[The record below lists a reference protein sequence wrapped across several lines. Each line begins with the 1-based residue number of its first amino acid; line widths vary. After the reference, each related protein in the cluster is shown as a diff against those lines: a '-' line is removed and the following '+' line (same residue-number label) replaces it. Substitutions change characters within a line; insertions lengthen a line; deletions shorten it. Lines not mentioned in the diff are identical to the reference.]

1 MTEHSDDPSKTQPK
15 HTLVPLRHCIVC
27 VIKPASTRPVQG
39 AGIHLLCD
47 DCTAIDDALAALL
60 DANHV
65 LPTYWT
71 SALADHDQSIAS
83 VRLRKQTFPSDSH
96 FTGMFNRTQ
105 EDLQRWAD
113 SEFERLQQVWQA
125 DLESADHKTQHSF
138 LTPTAVESLATYR
151 RALETVA
158 PFVVASFDAH
168 HDELM
173 EMCRSRDA
181 DAALAE
187 LLGVAYPN
195 LFTSQPL
202 IGRRVSRPAHIGRAF
217 VKVPANLKDMTRE
230 QRRAWAESIH
240 AKMVGQHESE

>member
-1 MTEHSDDPSKTQPK
+1 MTEHSHNPSKARPK

-39 AGIHLLCD
+39 AGVHLLCD

-83 VRLRKQTFPSDSH
+83 VRLRKQTFPNDSH

-113 SEFERLQQVWQA
+113 SEFERLQQVWQV
-125 DLESADHKTQHSF
+125 EVQVADHKTQHTF

-158 PFVVASFDAH
+158 PFVLTSFDTH
-168 HDELM
+168 HDALLEL
-173 EMCRSRDA
+173 CRSRDA

-187 LLGVAYPN
+187 LLAVAYPN
-195 LFTSQPL
+195 LFTGQPL
-202 IGRRVSRPAHIGRAF
+202 IGRQVSRPAHVGRAF
-217 VKVPANLKDMTRE
+217 VKMPVNLKDMTRE

-240 AKMVGQHESE
+240 AKIVGQLESE